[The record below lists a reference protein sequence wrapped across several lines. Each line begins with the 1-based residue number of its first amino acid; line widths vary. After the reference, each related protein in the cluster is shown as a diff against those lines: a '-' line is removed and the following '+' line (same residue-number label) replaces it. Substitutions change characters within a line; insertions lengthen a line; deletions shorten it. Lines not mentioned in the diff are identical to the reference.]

1 MPDSDEPLARRADS
15 TEPTLFGNYQ
25 FEVYLKGMAGES
37 PDFPMSWP
45 DLEAQ
50 ASAAMD
56 PRANGYVFGS
66 AGTEDT
72 EHENRAAFTRHRIVP
87 RMLRDVSVRDL
98 RTEILGVQHAAPVLL
113 APIGVQS
120 IVHPDG
126 ELAAA
131 RGAAAAGIGFVA
143 STAASY
149 SMEEIASAGGGVPR
163 WYQLYWPRDPEL
175 TASFVARAQAAGYG
189 ALVVTLDT
197 GLLAWRPRDLQ
208 TAYLP
213 FLKSVGIA
221 NYLSDP
227 VFRAALPEPP
237 EQNPTAAVLHFVS
250 VFSNPAVSWADLAAL
265 REVTEMPILLKG
277 ILHRDDVRLAR
288 DHGVQGVVVSN
299 HGGRQVDGAIAAL
312 DALPDVVDAAGDELT
327 VLFDSGIRCGS
338 DVVKA
343 LALGARAVLLGR
355 PYLWGMALRGADGVT
370 QVIRN
375 LLSEIDLTLALSG
388 HQSPRTLN
396 PAVLCRRPA

>member
-1 MPDSDEPLARRADS
+1 M
-15 TEPTLFGNYQ
+15 
-25 FEVYLKGMAGES
+25 
-37 PDFPMSWP
+37 
-45 DLEAQ
+45 
-50 ASAAMD
+50 
-56 PRANGYVFGS
+56 
-66 AGTEDT
+66 
-72 EHENRAAFTRHRIVP
+72 
-87 RMLRDVSVRDL
+87 
-98 RTEILGVQHAAPVLL
+98 
-113 APIGVQS
+113 
-120 IVHPDG
+120 
-126 ELAAA
+126 
-131 RGAAAAGIGFVA
+131 
-143 STAASY
+143 
-149 SMEEIASAGGGVPR
+149 
-163 WYQLYWPRDPEL
+163 
-175 TASFVARAQAAGYG
+175 
-189 ALVVTLDT
+189 TLDT

-237 EQNPTAAVLHFVS
+237 EQNPTAAVLQFVS

-265 REVTEMPILLKG
+265 RALTTMPILLKG
-277 ILHRDDVRLAR
+277 ILHPDDARLAR

-312 DALPDVVDAAGDELT
+312 DALPDVVDAVGDDLT

-355 PYLWGMALRGADGVT
+355 PYLWGMALRGADGVA

-375 LLSEIDLTLALSG
+375 LLSEVDLTLALSG
-388 HQSPRTLN
+388 HTSPRTLN
-396 PAVLCRRPA
+396 PAVLSRRPA

>member
-1 MPDSDEPLARRADS
+1 MTHRVSAMAD
-15 TEPTLFGNYQ
+15 TEPTAFGNYQ
-25 FEVYLKGMAGES
+25 FEIYLKGRAGQT
-37 PDFPMSWP
+37 PDFPMSWA

-56 PRANGYVFGS
+56 AGANGYVFGS

-72 EHENRAAFTRHRIVP
+72 ERENRAAFTRHRIVP
-87 RMLRDVSVRDL
+87 RVLRDVSVRDV
-98 RTEILGVQHAAPVLL
+98 RTEILGVQHAAPLLL
-113 APIGVQS
+113 APVGVQS
-120 IVHPDG
+120 IVHPGG
-126 ELAAA
+126 ELASA

-149 SMEEIASAGGGVPR
+149 SMEDIASAGGDVPR
-163 WYQLYWPRDPEL
+163 WYQLYWPKDPEL
-175 TASFVARAQAAGYG
+175 AASFVARAEAAGYG

-197 GLLAWRPRDLQ
+197 PLLAWRPRDLQ

-221 NYLSDP
+221 NYLADP

-237 EQNPTAAVLHFVS
+237 ELNPTAAVLHFVR
-250 VFSNPAVSWADLAAL
+250 VFSNPAVSWADLATL
-265 REVTEMPILLKG
+265 RELTKMPIVLKG
-277 ILHRDDVRLAR
+277 ILHHDDARLAR

-327 VLFDSGIRCGS
+327 VVFDSGIRCGS

-355 PYLWGMALRGADGVT
+355 PYLWGLALRGADGVT

-388 HQSPRTLN
+388 HQSPRALN
-396 PAVLCRRPA
+396 PAVLRRRPA

>member
-1 MPDSDEPLARRADS
+1 MADAPQ
-15 TEPTLFGNYQ
+15 TPFGNYQ
-25 FEVYLKGMAGES
+25 FEIYLKGMSGET
-37 PDFPMSWP
+37 PDFPMNWP
-45 DLEAQ
+45 ELEAQ

-56 PRANGYVFGS
+56 AGANGYVFGS

-72 EHENRAAFTRHRIVP
+72 ERENRAAFGRHRIVP
-87 RMLRDVSVRDL
+87 RMLHDVSSRDL
-98 RTEILGVQHAAPVLL
+98 RTDILGVQHAAPVLL
-113 APIGVQS
+113 APVGVQS

-126 ELAAA
+126 ELASA
-131 RGAAAAGIGFVA
+131 RGAAAAGIGFAA

-149 SMEEIASAGGGVPR
+149 SMEDIAAAGGEVPR
-163 WYQLYWPRDPEL
+163 WYQLYWPKDPEL
-175 TASFVARAQAAGYG
+175 TASFVARAQNAGYG
-189 ALVVTLDT
+189 AIVVTLDT

-227 VFRAALPEPP
+227 VFRAALTEPP
-237 EQNPTAAVLHFVS
+237 ESNPTAAVLHFVS
-250 VFSNPAVSWADLAAL
+250 VFSNPAVTWADLAAL
-265 REVTEMPILLKG
+265 RELTTLPILLKG
-277 ILHRDDVRLAR
+277 ILHPDDARLAR

-312 DALPDVVDAAGDELT
+312 DALPGVVDAVGDDLT
-327 VLFDSGIRCGS
+327 VLFDSGIRSGA

-388 HQSPRTLN
+388 HASAATLN
-396 PAVLCRRPA
+396 RDVLRPRPA

>member
-1 MPDSDEPLARRADS
+1 MAD
-15 TEPTLFGNYQ
+15 TAPQAPFGNYQ
-25 FEVYLKGMAGES
+25 YEVYLKGMAGQA
-37 PDFPMSWP
+37 PDFPMSWTE
-45 DLEAQ
+45 LEVQ

-56 PRANGYVFGS
+56 AGANGYVFGS

-72 EHENRAAFTRHRIVP
+72 ELENRAAFTRHRIVP
-87 RMLRDVSVRDL
+87 RMLRDVSTRDL
-98 RTEILGVQHAAPVLL
+98 RTEMFGVQHAAPVLL
-113 APIGVQS
+113 APVGVQS

-131 RGAAAAGIGFVA
+131 RGAAEAGIGFVA
-143 STAASY
+143 STASSY
-149 SMEEIASAGGGVPR
+149 SMEGIAAAGGDVPR
-163 WYQLYWPRDPEL
+163 WYQLYWPKDPDL
-175 TASFVARAQAAGYG
+175 TASFVARAEAAGYG

-213 FLKSVGIA
+213 FLQSVGIA

-227 VFRAALPEPP
+227 VFRAALQKSPEDD
-237 EQNPTAAVLHFVS
+237 PTAAVLQFVG
-250 VFSNPAVSWADLAAL
+250 VFSNPAMCWGDLAAL
-265 REVTEMPILLKG
+265 RELTDMPIVLKG
-277 ILHRDDVRLAR
+277 ILHSDDARLAR

-312 DALPDVVDAAGDELT
+312 DALPDVVDAVGDELT
-327 VLFDSGIRCGS
+327 VLFDSGIRSGC

-355 PYLWGMALRGADGVT
+355 PYLWGMALRGADGVA
-370 QVIRN
+370 QVVRN
-375 LLSEIDLTLALSG
+375 LLSELDLTLALSG
-388 HQSPRTLN
+388 HASPRTLN
-396 PAVLCRRPA
+396 REVLRNRGA

>member
-1 MPDSDEPLARRADS
+1 MNPRVSGMAD

-25 FEVYLKGMAGES
+25 FEVYLKGMSGQT
-37 PDFPMSWP
+37 PDFPMGWAE
-45 DLEAQ
+45 LEAQ

-56 PRANGYVFGS
+56 PGARGYVFGS

-72 EHENRAAFTRHRIVP
+72 ERENRAAFTRHRIVP
-87 RMLRDVSVRDL
+87 RMLRDVSSRDL
-98 RTEILGVQHAAPVLL
+98 RIEIFGVQHAAPVLL

-131 RGAAAAGIGFVA
+131 RGAAAGGIGFVA

-149 SMEEIASAGGGVPR
+149 TMEDIAAAGGDVPH
-163 WYQLYWPRDPEL
+163 WYQLYWPKDPEL
-175 TASFVARAQAAGYG
+175 TASFVARAEAAGYG

-237 EQNPTAAVLHFVS
+237 EQNPTAAVLQFVS

-265 REVTEMPILLKG
+265 RALTTMPIVLKG
-277 ILHRDDVRLAR
+277 ILHPDDARLAR

-312 DALPDVVDAAGDELT
+312 DALPDVVDAVGDDLT

-355 PYLWGMALRGADGVT
+355 PYLWGMALRGADGVA

-375 LLSEIDLTLALSG
+375 LLSEVDLTLALSG
-388 HQSPRTLN
+388 HTSPRTLN
-396 PAVLCRRPA
+396 PAVLSRRPA

>member
-1 MPDSDEPLARRADS
+1 MAD
-15 TEPTLFGNYQ
+15 TEPPAPFGNYQ
-25 FEVYLKGMAGES
+25 FEVYLKGMAGQT
-37 PDFPMSWP
+37 PNFPMSWTE
-45 DLEAQ
+45 LEVQ
-50 ASAAMD
+50 ASALMEPGAH
-56 PRANGYVFGS
+56 GYVFGS

-72 EHENRAAFTRHRIVP
+72 EHENRAAFRRHRIVP

-98 RTEILGVQHAAPVLL
+98 HTELFGVEHAAPVLL
-113 APIGVQS
+113 APVGVQS

-126 ELAAA
+126 ELAGA
-131 RGAAAAGIGFVA
+131 RGAATAGIGYVA

-149 SMEEIASAGGGVPR
+149 PMEDIAAAGGDVPR
-163 WYQLYWPRDPEL
+163 WYQLYWPKDPDL
-175 TASFVARAQAAGYG
+175 TASFVARAEAAGYG

-213 FLKSVGIA
+213 FLQSVGIA

-227 VFRAALPEPP
+227 VFRGGLQKSPE
-237 EQNPTAAVLHFVS
+237 EDPTAAVLRFVS
-250 VFSNPAVSWADLAAL
+250 LFSNPAMSWDDLDTL
-265 REVTEMPILLKG
+265 RNLTDMPILLKG
-277 ILHRDDVRLAR
+277 VLHADDARLAR
-288 DHGVQGVVVSN
+288 DHGMQGIVVSN

-312 DALPDVVDAAGDELT
+312 DALPGVVDAVGDELT
-327 VLFDSGIRCGS
+327 VLFDSGIRCGA

-355 PYLWGMALRGADGVT
+355 PYLWGMALQGADGVA

-388 HQSPRTLN
+388 HVSPRTLN
-396 PAVLCRRPA
+396 REILADRPA

>member
-1 MPDSDEPLARRADS
+1 MTS
-15 TEPTLFGNYQ
+15 FGNYQ
-25 FEVYLKGMAGES
+25 FEVYLKGMAGQT
-37 PDFPMSWP
+37 PDFPMSWA

-56 PRANGYVFGS
+56 AGANGYIFGS

-72 EHENRAAFTRHRIVP
+72 ERENRAAFTRRRIVP
-87 RMLRDVSVRDL
+87 RMLRDVSVRDV
-98 RTEILGVQHAAPVLL
+98 RTEIFGVAHAAPVLL
-113 APIGVQS
+113 APVGVQS
-120 IVHPDG
+120 IIHPDG
-126 ELAAA
+126 ELASA

-149 SMEEIASAGGGVPR
+149 SMEDIASAGGDVPR
-163 WYQLYWPRDPEL
+163 WYQLYWPKDPEL
-175 TASFVARAQAAGYG
+175 TASFVTRAQAAGYG

-197 GLLAWRPRDLQ
+197 PLLAWRPRDLQ

-227 VFRAALPEPP
+227 VFRAALQEPP
-237 EQNPTAAVLHFVS
+237 EDNPTAAVLHFVS

-265 REVTEMPILLKG
+265 RELTTMPILLKG
-277 ILHRDDVRLAR
+277 ILHPDDARLAR

-299 HGGRQVDGAIAAL
+299 HGGRQVDGEIAAL
-312 DALPDVVDAAGDELT
+312 DALPDVVDAVGDELT
-327 VLFDSGIRCGS
+327 VLFDSGIRCGA

-355 PYLWGMALRGADGVT
+355 PYLWGMSLGGADGVT

-375 LLSEIDLTLALSG
+375 LLAEVDLTLALSG
-388 HQSPRTLN
+388 HQSPGTLN
-396 PAVLCRRPA
+396 PAVLRSRPV

>member
-1 MPDSDEPLARRADS
+1 M
-15 TEPTLFGNYQ
+15 TFGNYQ
-25 FEVYLKGMAGES
+25 FEVYLKGMGGQT
-37 PDFPMSWP
+37 PDFPMSWA

-50 ASAAMD
+50 ASAAMEVGA
-56 PRANGYVFGS
+56 RGYVFGS

-72 EHENRAAFTRHRIVP
+72 ERENRAAFARHRIVP
-87 RMLRDVSVRDL
+87 RMLRDVAVRDL
-98 RTEILGVQHAAPVLL
+98 RTTILGVQHDAPVLL
-113 APIGVQS
+113 APVGVQS

-131 RGAAAAGIGFVA
+131 RGASAAGIGFVA

-149 SMEEIASAGGGVPR
+149 SMEEIAAAGADVPR
-163 WYQLYWPRDPEL
+163 WYQLYWPKDPEL
-175 TASFVARAQAAGYG
+175 TASFVTRAEAAGYG
-189 ALVVTLDT
+189 AIVVTLDT

-227 VFRAALPEPP
+227 VFRGALAQPP
-237 EQNPTAAVLHFVS
+237 EDNPTAAVLQFVA
-250 VFSNPAVSWADLAAL
+250 VFSNPAVTWADLAAL
-265 REVTEMPILLKG
+265 REMTRLPILLKG
-277 ILHRDDVRLAR
+277 ILHPDDARLAR
-288 DHGVQGVVVSN
+288 DHGVSGVVVSN

-312 DALPDVVDAAGDELT
+312 DALPDVVDAVGDELE
-327 VLFDSGIRCGS
+327 VLFDSGIRCGA

-343 LALGARAVLLGR
+343 IALGARAVLLGR
-355 PYLWGMALRGADGVT
+355 PYLWGMALGGADGVT
-370 QVIRN
+370 QVLRN

-388 HQSPRTLN
+388 HASLRTVNREMLRGLG
-396 PAVLCRRPA
+396 A

>member
-1 MPDSDEPLARRADS
+1 MSSPQAP
-15 TEPTLFGNYQ
+15 FGNYQ
-25 FEVYLKGMAGES
+25 FEVYLKGMSGEA

-45 DLEAQ
+45 ELEAQ
-50 ASAAMD
+50 ACAALD
-56 PRANGYVFGS
+56 AGANGYVFGS

-72 EHENRAAFTRHRIVP
+72 ERENRAAFARHRIVP
-87 RMLRDVSVRDL
+87 RMLRDVAERDL
-98 RTEILGVQHAAPVLL
+98 RTEIFGTQHQAPVLL
-113 APIGVQS
+113 APVGVQS

-131 RGAAAAGIGFVA
+131 RGAEAAGIGYVA
-143 STAASY
+143 STAASF
-149 SMEEIASAGGGVPR
+149 SMEEIAAAGGSVPR
-163 WYQLYWPRDPEL
+163 WYQLYWPKDPEL
-175 TASFVARAQAAGYG
+175 TASFVARAEAAGYS

-227 VFRAALPEPP
+227 VFRAALAKSPE
-237 EQNPTAAVLHFVS
+237 EDPTAAVLHFVS
-250 VFSNPAVSWADLAAL
+250 VFSNPAMSWGDLAQL
-265 REVTEMPILLKG
+265 RELTTMPIVLKG
-277 ILHRDDVRLAR
+277 ILHADDARLAR
-288 DHGVQGVVVSN
+288 DHGVQGVIVSN

-312 DALPDVVDAAGDELT
+312 DALPDVVDAVGNDLT
-327 VLFDSGIRCGS
+327 VLFDSGIRSGA

-343 LALGARAVLLGR
+343 LAVGARAVLLGR

-388 HQSPRTLN
+388 HASPATLN
-396 PAVLCRRPA
+396 RGVLRRRPA

>member
-1 MPDSDEPLARRADS
+1 MTD

-25 FEVYLKGMAGES
+25 FEVYLKGMAGQT
-37 PDFPMSWP
+37 PDFPMSWA
-45 DLEAQ
+45 DLERQ

-56 PRANGYVFGS
+56 PGAHGYVFGS

-72 EHENRAAFTRHRIVP
+72 ERENRAAFARHRIVP
-87 RMLRDVSVRDL
+87 RMLRDVSVRDI
-98 RTEILGVQHAAPVLL
+98 RTEIFGVQHAAPVLL

-149 SMEEIASAGGGVPR
+149 SMEDIASAGHDPKEVPR
-163 WYQLYWPRDPEL
+163 WFQLYWPNDPEL
-175 TASFVARAQAAGYG
+175 TASFVARAEAAGYG

-237 EQNPTAAVLHFVS
+237 EKNPTAAVLHFVR
-250 VFSNPAVSWADLAAL
+250 VFSNPAVSWADVAAL
-265 REVTEMPILLKG
+265 RELTTLPILLKG
-277 ILHRDDVRLAR
+277 ILHPDDARLAR
-288 DHGVQGVVVSN
+288 EHGVQGVVVSN

-355 PYLWGMALRGADGVT
+355 PYLWGMALRGADGVAN
-370 QVIRN
+370 VIRN

-396 PAVLCRRPA
+396 PAVLSGRPL